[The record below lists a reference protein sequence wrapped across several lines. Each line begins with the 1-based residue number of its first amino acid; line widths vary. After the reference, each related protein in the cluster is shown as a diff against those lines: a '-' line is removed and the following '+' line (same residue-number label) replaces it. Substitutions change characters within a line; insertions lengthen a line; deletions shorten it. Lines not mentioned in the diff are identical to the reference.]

1 MPKWKGGSAMK
12 LQDLDFRIWHKDSDS
27 FVDMKVS
34 DTDLRIIPTN
44 DDSYGDRAMD
54 RIHRH
59 QRHAHI

>member
-1 MPKWKGGSAMK
+1 MK
-12 LQDLDFRIWHKDSDS
+12 LKDFDFRIWHKDSES